1 MAGFLESIS
10 SFGTSS
16 INKGREL
23 GAGFAQDAGAAGTRF
38 LSNIGE
44 ATGITQNAG
53 AMEGL
58 SKLGEIT
65 GLSGVLDR
73 LGFDIKAGGLPYLQ
87 ESQLPT
93 LAKIDKRIKIKI
105 SGEYLTGSVLEPLT
119 RTGNSI
125 VFPYTPQ
132 IVLQSRAN
140 YNAVQPTHSN
150 YAFQSYQNS
159 NLDAISIVGTFTAQN
174 RGEAE
179 FVLAT
184 VHALR
189 TITKMHFGSGK
200 HLGAPPPVVLLD
212 GYGDYM
218 FNNMPVVI
226 SSFFFTMNDDVDY
239 IDLPSSGG
247 SKTSVPTRTDITVEC
262 LPAFARTDQASFNLE
277 KFATGELTKQKG
289 ML

>member
-1 MAGFLESIS
+1 MAGFLENIS
-10 SFGTSS
+10 SFGTSA
-16 INKGREL
+16 INKGKEL
-23 GAGFAQDAGAAGTRF
+23 GSGFAQDAGAFGSRF
-38 LSNIGE
+38 LGNIGE

-58 SKLGEIT
+58 SKLGEMT

-73 LGFDIKAGGLPYLQ
+73 LGFDIKQGGLPYLS
-87 ESQLPT
+87 ESQRPALT
-93 LAKIDKRIKIKI
+93 KIDKRIKIKI
-105 SGEYLTGSVLEPLT
+105 SPNYLVGTILKPLVQT
-119 RTGNSI
+119 NGI

-159 NLDAISIVGTFTAQN
+159 NLDAISIVGTFTAQD

-189 TITKMHFGSGK
+189 TITKMHFGSGQN
-200 HLGAPPPVVLLD
+200 LGAPPPVCLLD

-239 IDLPSSGG
+239 IDLPTSGG
-247 SKTSVPTRTDITVEC
+247 SKTSIPTRTDITVEC
-262 LPAFARTDQASFNLE
+262 LPAFSRTDQANFNIFN
-277 KFATGELTKQKG
+277 FAQGQMKDKG
-289 ML
+289 MI